1 MAKQLEKEIQLTIC
15 DYLAFKSKKD
25 GFIFWRQNTA
35 PIFDKGFYRP
45 MPKYS
50 LTGMPDIVVV
60 KDGKYI
66 GLEVK
71 RKGGKQSD
79 NQILFQKW
87 LEKAGGEYHVV
98 ESLDDVIALG
108 L

>member
-1 MAKQLEKEIQLTIC
+1 MAKQLEKEIQLAIC
-15 DYLAFKSKKD
+15 DYLAFKRY
-25 GFIFWRQNTA
+25 FFWRQNTA

-50 LTGMPDIVVV
+50 INGMPDIIVII
-60 KDGKYI
+60 KGKFV

-79 NQILFQKW
+79 NQKYFQGN
-87 LEKAGGEYHVV
+87 LELSGGEYHIVS
-98 ESLDDVIALG
+98 SLDDVIALG